1 MDAGLLKGL
10 GAAAGIGGIA
20 LGVFFLLFR
29 ELIRK
34 SIFPKLDKADAY
46 RFLQLISVLVW
57 SVAVLGIGAWVVG
70 NQKPQAQASTAPTGG
85 SSSAPGIVTS
95 GAQSP
100 VVKDAKG
107 DVNINFGAPPAGAA
121 K

>member
-1 MDAGLLKGL
+1 MDAGILKSL
-10 GAAAGIGGIA
+10 GATAGIGGIA
-20 LGVFFLLFR
+20 LGVLFLLFR
-29 ELIRK
+29 EIIRK

-57 SVAVLGIGAWVVG
+57 SVAVLGIGAWVIG
-70 NQKPQAQASTAPTGG
+70 NQKPQAQASTAPAGG
-85 SSSAPGIVTS
+85 SLPAPSITTG

-100 VVKDAKG
+100 VVKDTKG
-107 DVNINFGAPPAGAA
+107 DVNINFGAPAGAA

>member
-1 MDAGLLKGL
+1 MDAGILKGL

-57 SVAVLGIGAWVVG
+57 SIAVLGIGAWVLG
-70 NQKPQAQASTAPTGG
+70 NQRPQAQASTAPAGG
-85 SSSAPGIVTS
+85 SSTTPGITTS
-95 GAQSP
+95 GPQSP
-100 VVKDAKG
+100 VVKDTKG
-107 DVNINFGAPPAGAA
+107 DVNINFGAPPGDAA